1 MSVPRLCRAQQLLE
15 RGCAC
20 RLSTRYA
27 DCRPQM
33 RDDKQRDTV
42 VRTHIDGSAGGNNFA
57 LCLMSPSSQASLQH
71 DCYSLLEAVHIR
83 KSCMYKEA
91 RERHTQSSPIKQ
103 SKASYIYLPLQTL
116 IALAKIQD
124 KSARAV
130 VTQPCSFLLAT
141 LEKPY
146 NISNKVSTCPL

>member
-57 LCLMSPSSQASLQH
+57 LCLMSPSSKASLQH

-83 KSCMYKEA
+83 QSCIKKCAKDTHKTVRSNRAKHLTFTLHFKRSSYLLRFKTNPPGPLHSPA
-91 RERHTQSSPIKQ
+91 RSC
-103 SKASYIYLPLQTL
+103 LPL
-116 IALAKIQD
+116 
-124 KSARAV
+124 
-130 VTQPCSFLLAT
+130 
-141 LEKPY
+141 
-146 NISNKVSTCPL
+146 